1 MDVDVS
7 PDEGE
12 VLVGGLGLLILE
24 GGLRPLGFP
33 VLMSPSV
40 GPSHLKLH

>member
-1 MDVDVS
+1 MEVS

-12 VLVGGLGLLILE
+12 VLAGGLGLLILE

-40 GPSHLKLH
+40 GPSHLKLR